1 MQDTPFDV
9 SRFLMQASLGA
20 DENLIKQ
27 VTTQGIDSWLHEEL
41 NTPPSQLGP
50 YQSKTT
56 EIWQHFHSRL
66 LKKHGQTAI
75 DGDGNNP
82 ALPYKWYFHMAWWHL
97 NLTANTDLLR
107 HRIAQALSEILV
119 ISDNSVLELDAI
131 GLASYY
137 DLLYKHAFGSYAD
150 LLTHVSRHPCMG
162 VYLSH
167 MNNRKADEFQNTHP
181 DENYARE
188 IMQLFSVGLYEL
200 NQDGSRKKDPIGKD
214 TPTYDNRDIKELARV
229 FTGLKASSYQFEW
242 ENSFWD
248 KSFNGYQVSFEDDID
263 KRYKTIPFVNMTK
276 AMQVDEKYHDRQ
288 SKSLLKK
295 HIKLDANQSGER
307 EISLVCKRLV
317 AHPNTAPF
325 IATKLINQLVTSNP
339 SPDYVKA
346 VATAFG
352 TDGNLKKAITVI
364 LTYPLTHTV
373 SKKRFLSATKTKQK
387 LIQSQKLKSPILRT
401 TQILRAFSASNTSK
415 KLWLIGD
422 DIEEQL
428 QQHPLSSPTVFNF
441 YKPDFTPL
449 GPLEE
454 QNLLA
459 PEFELHNS
467 ASSITYV
474 NYLYYMLF
482 ANYLPAVST
491 DISRQSGINNV
502 AELDIDTLQ
511 QSHENRLTLN
521 FDKYIQTA
529 KDPSQH
535 SALVDELSLLLTAK
549 APLTS
554 KQHILSSF
562 SAYKEHPE
570 WVVQTIV
577 FFIAISPEF
586 TVIEV

>member
-20 DENLIKQ
+20 NEDLIQK
-27 VTTQGIDSWLHEEL
+27 VTAQGIDSWLNDEL
-41 NTPPSQLGP
+41 NNIPSQLGP

-56 EIWQHFHSRL
+56 EIWQHFRSRL
-66 LKKHGQTAI
+66 LKKHGQAAI

-97 NLTANTDLLR
+97 NLTTKTDLLR
-107 HRIAQALSEILV
+107 HRVAQALSEVLV
-119 ISDNSVLELDAI
+119 ISDNSALELDAI
-131 GLASYY
+131 GLARYY

-150 LLTHVSRHPCMG
+150 LLHHVSLHPCMG

-167 MNNRKADEFQNTHP
+167 MNNRKADESQNIHP

-188 IMQLFSVGLYEL
+188 IMQLFTIGLYEL
-200 NQDGSRKKDPIGKD
+200 NQDASRKQDHKGKD
-214 TPTYDNRDIKELARV
+214 IPTYDNRDIKELARV
-229 FTGLKASSYQFEW
+229 FTGLKAASYQFEW
-242 ENSFWD
+242 ENSFWG
-248 KSFNGYQVSFEDDID
+248 KSYNGYQVSFEDGID
-263 KRYKTIPFVNMTK
+263 KPYKTIPFVNMTK
-276 AMQVDEKYHDRQ
+276 AMQFDEKYHDRQ
-288 SKSLLKK
+288 SKTLLNN
-295 HIKLDANQSGER
+295 HIKLDAQLSGEK
-307 EISLVCKRLV
+307 EVSLVCQQLV

-346 VATAFG
+346 VARAFG
-352 TDGNLKKAITVI
+352 TRGNLKETIKVI

-401 TQILRAFSASNTSK
+401 TQILRAFSASNQSK

-454 QNLLA
+454 QNLFA

-467 ASSITYV
+467 ASSIAYV

-511 QSHENRLTLN
+511 KNKQNRLTLN
-521 FDKYIQTA
+521 FDQYIQKA
-529 KDPSQH
+529 KDSSQH
-535 SALVDELSLLLTAK
+535 SALIDELSLLLTAK
-549 APLTS
+549 APLTN
-554 KQHILSSF
+554 KQQILSSF

-586 TVIEV
+586 TVLEV